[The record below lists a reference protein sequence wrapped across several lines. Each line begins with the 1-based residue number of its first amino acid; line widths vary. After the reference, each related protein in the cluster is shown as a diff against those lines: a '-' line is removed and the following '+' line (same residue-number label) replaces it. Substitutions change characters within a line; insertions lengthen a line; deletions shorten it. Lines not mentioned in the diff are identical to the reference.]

1 MNPDPAQIEQTAFLP
16 TYGNT
21 LWLGFWGAVG
31 GTINLLLYLAGRKPW
46 NTPLAFATV
55 LSGAA
60 LAMTC
65 GTLVGSWLGASII
78 QSVGI
83 TGCALFTGMLG
94 ISISKKIVGLDAHL
108 NGGEK

>member
-1 MNPDPAQIEQTAFLP
+1 MQDPAAIEQTTFLSR
-16 TYGNT
+16 NADT

-31 GTINLLLYLAGRKPW
+31 GTINLLLYLAGRQPW

-65 GTLVGSWLGASII
+65 GGIVGSWLGTSVA
-78 QSVGI
+78 QSMGI
-83 TGCALFTGMLG
+83 TGCALITGMLG
-94 ISISKKIVGLDAHL
+94 ITISKKIVGLDIPLA
-108 NGGEK
+108 GGDK